1 MLAKAILS
9 ILTFLLMLFPNCTRL
24 QVEYRQRI
32 VNRDLTEA
40 NIVRIINAHD
50 VDALETLM
58 CGNIK
63 QNVQDLRDKI
73 GEFFNAFDSE
83 ISAFT
88 LGSKGTYS
96 ANHGNGKSL
105 HQVVTQINFDT
116 PSGSYGIVYMWETY
130 NSFQPNEMGIRS
142 ITLAEVVPPSTVT
155 ILYDISATNGIGE
168 WHE

>member
-1 MLAKAILS
+1 MAKMILS

-24 QVEYRQRI
+24 QVEYRTRELA
-32 VNRDLTEA
+32 RDLTEA

-50 VDALETLM
+50 VAALEALM

-63 QNVQDLRDKI
+63 QTVPNLRDKI
-73 GEFFNAFDSE
+73 GEFFEAFDSE

-105 HQVVTQINFDT
+105 RQVVIQINFET
-116 PSGSYGIVYMWETY
+116 SSGGYAIVSTWETY
-130 NSFQPNEMGIRS
+130 NSFQPNEMGIRAVT
-142 ITLAEVVPPSTVT
+142 IAETVPPSTVT
-155 ILYDISATNGIGE
+155 ILYDIRATNGIGE

>member
-1 MLAKAILS
+1 MAKIILS

-40 NIVRIINAHD
+40 NIVRIINAD
-50 VDALETLM
+50 DATALEALM

-63 QNVQDLRDKI
+63 QNVLGLRDKI
-73 GEFFNAFDSE
+73 GEFFDAIDSE
-83 ISAFT
+83 INTFT

-96 ANHGNGKSL
+96 ADRGNGKSIR
-105 HQVVTQINFDT
+105 QSVRQINFET
-116 PSGSYGIVYMWETY
+116 SSGSFAIVSTWETY
-130 NSFQPNEMGIRS
+130 NSFQPDEMGIRA
-142 ITLAEVVPPSTVT
+142 ITIAKVVPPSTVT
-155 ILYDISATNGIGE
+155 ILYDICATNGVGE